1 MLSGERAFT
10 GDSAIAIMAAILQ
23 KEPEPLD
30 TTPALQSIL
39 ARCLRKSAAE
49 RFQTMT
55 EVRTALEQATTKPVE
70 KRPSI
75 AVLPFANM
83 SADKENEY
91 FSDGLAEE
99 ILNLLA
105 KIPGLKVIA
114 RTSSFAFWGMEQER
128 VAKVTG
134 RLGLSPRSS
143 MGGLVL
149 FASLIV
155 IAGCGSP
162 AQFLSARDSE
172 IKDSTNAIETARDDR
187 QRAKAYSSRGTAYS
201 EKARYSRMSK
211 LIPNDEYERLFG
223 LAMEDHNQAVT
234 LDPNNAEVY
243 FNRAQTNYDRGTLD
257 LVENKEPLLVNPTT
271 KSWLDAA
278 ASDFER
284 AAEIDPKNSLTLDRL
299 GLTYE
304 QADEED
310 KAVRA
315 YTQEWA
321 LDRLGKQRLADA
333 YCFFGFRHQQQKEL
347 AAAAAAYQKSIEF
360 GVADDKSCPYDPLGN
375 GIEIYTIETREYDKA
390 WEMVHQ
396 AQKANRLIAP
406 ELIER
411 LKKDSKRTR

>member
-1 MLSGERAFT
+1 MPPELGTLEYLEPRTLWTHEGHDFTPWLGENLSLLAE
-10 GDSAIAIMAAILQ
+10 
-23 KEPEPLD
+23 
-30 TTPALQSIL
+30 ALG
-39 ARCLRKSAAE
+39 LRS
-49 RFQTMT
+49 R
-55 EVRTALEQATTKPVE
+55 VG
-70 KRPSI
+70 
-75 AVLPFANM
+75 
-83 SADKENEY
+83 
-91 FSDGLAEE
+91 SDG
-99 ILNLLA
+99 
-105 KIPGLKVIA
+105 
-114 RTSSFAFWGMEQER
+114 S
-128 VAKVTG
+128 

-143 MGGLVL
+143 IGGLVL

-223 LAMEDHNQAVT
+223 LAMEDHNRAVT
-234 LDPNNAEVY
+234 LDPNNAEMY

-278 ASDFER
+278 ASDFEK

-360 GVADDKSCPYDPLGN
+360 GVADDKSCPYDALGN

-396 AQKANRLIAP
+396 AQKANRRIAP